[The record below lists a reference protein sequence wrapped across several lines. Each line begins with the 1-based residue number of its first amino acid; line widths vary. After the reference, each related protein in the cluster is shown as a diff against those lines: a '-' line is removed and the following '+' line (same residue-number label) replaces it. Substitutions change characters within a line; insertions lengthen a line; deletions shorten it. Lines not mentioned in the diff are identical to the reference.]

1 MCALKNEVP
10 PSSLSPE
17 PAQRHN
23 LVHHVQQR
31 QSASPGN
38 DGPELLPDAA
48 DLKRQ
53 PIAVNEN
60 NCRLVLHSGRK
71 IDTKIPQQDLSSSH
85 EVAESYT
92 DKRVNKYQE
101 SSSTWTASDR
111 ALAHSLDQLKAQD
124 LAVHLYNAHHLK
136 CNGKRSHDEEAW
148 SQGWKLPRY
157 WTAWPLAPDMVPGVD
172 GGPNWAGTDFQQ
184 PCLIQN
190 MQGPQIQELQDVL
203 VARVL
208 RKAKERNKDLGRHDS
223 EATEFENELGSL
235 FKDDSTIYAE
245 QESVNGIKPVIMRDD
260 DIATK
265 VLLPSIR
272 HIMAQLDQL
281 LMGLHHARDS
291 YAYQERLKP
300 ARDPNSTRLL
310 TRGYQ
315 PKKSCPSTTS
325 VSENDSVH
333 EGSSRPKLGSSRD
346 RSRSPPRKKPR
357 SRMKTRTTKRDWG
370 DVLGVASMTGWDS
383 KTVSKA
389 AYRCSTL
396 FGEGIKFRELEENG
410 NDPIE
415 TEFLPDLYCPDPDS
429 TDNDE
434 IVEEERPS
442 NPAHGAFG
450 NKKDFSRKIYCSVE
464 GCRRSNYGFV
474 DCNRAKTHFRRF
486 HPGLDLPKWLQITG
500 RREVRQTDRPSSSP
514 LSPGNGQKPVR
525 IYCPVTTCSHY
536 IEYMN
541 GNRDVRNRFGFADN
555 RSFRRHMQKAHPD
568 IEIPENL
575 YVEGHGDDG
584 DEGEAESDVEMF
596 GGVHVDGFLKPVEEK
611 RLKKIDSRADIVRVR
626 SLDLNLWHLGFKES
640 RKVIKQRM
648 KSQAETT

>member
-1 MCALKNEVP
+1 MSGPKQDAP

-17 PAQRHN
+17 PAQRHI
-23 LVHHVQQR
+23 LVQHVQQR

-38 DGPELLPDAA
+38 DDPELLPDAA

-60 NCRLVLHSGRK
+60 NSRLVLHSGRE
-71 IDTKIPQQDLSSSH
+71 IDTKTPQQGLSSSH

-92 DKRVNKYQE
+92 DTRVSKYQE
-101 SSSTWTASDR
+101 SSSTWTASEL
-111 ALAHSLDQLKAQD
+111 ALAQSLDKLKTQD

-136 CNGKRSHDEEAW
+136 CKRKWPDDGEAW
-148 SQGWKLPRY
+148 SPGWKPSRY

-172 GGPNWAGTDFQQ
+172 DGPDWAGADFQQ
-184 PCLIQN
+184 PCPIQN
-190 MQGPQIQELQDVL
+190 MQGPQVQELQDVL

-208 RKAKERNKDLGRHDS
+208 RKAKKRNKNLGRHDT
-223 EATEFENELGSL
+223 EATVFENEVESL
-235 FKDDSTIYAE
+235 FKYDSTIYAE
-245 QESVNGIKPVIMRDD
+245 QESVNGFKPVIMRDD

-291 YAYQERLKP
+291 YAYHERLKP
-300 ARDPNSTRLL
+300 ARDPNSARLL

-325 VSENDSVH
+325 VNEKDSVH
-333 EGSSRPKLGSSRD
+333 ERSSGPKLGSSRD
-346 RSRSPPRKKPR
+346 RSRSPSRKKPR
-357 SRMKTRTTKRDWG
+357 SRIKTSTQRDWG
-370 DVLGVASMTGWDS
+370 DVLGVASMSGWDS

-415 TEFLPDLYCPDPDS
+415 TKFLPDLYCPDPDS
-429 TDNDE
+429 TDNEE

-450 NKKDFSRKIYCSVE
+450 NQKDFSRKIYCSVD
-464 GCRRSNYGFV
+464 GCRRCTHGFV
-474 DCNRAKTHFRRF
+474 DCDTARRHYRHV
-486 HPGLDLPKWLQITG
+486 HPGLDLPEWLRKTG
-500 RREVRQTDRPSSSP
+500 RREVRQTDRPSSP
-514 LSPGNGQKPVR
+514 PPSPGNGQKPAK
-525 IYCPVTTCSHY
+525 IYCPVTSCRHY

-541 GNRDVRNRFGFADN
+541 GNRDVKTRSGFVDN
-555 RSFRRHMQKAHPD
+555 RSFKRHMQKAHPD
-568 IEIPENL
+568 TEIPENPH
-575 YVEGHGDDG
+575 VEGHGADG
-584 DEGEAESDVEMF
+584 DEGEAEMF
-596 GGVHVDGFLKPVEEK
+596 GGVHVDGYLQPIKEVRWWKKPK
-611 RLKKIDSRADIVRVR
+611 RDRSSSRHSSR
-626 SLDLNLWHLGFKES
+626 SKPRSELVAPRLQGRQES
-640 RKVIKQRM
+640 HK
-648 KSQAETT
+648 AA

>member
-1 MCALKNEVP
+1 MSGLEQEVP

-23 LVHHVQQR
+23 LVQHVQQR

-38 DGPELLPDAA
+38 ADPELLPDAA
-48 DLKRQ
+48 DLKRK
-53 PIAVNEN
+53 PIAVHEN
-60 NCRLVLHSGRK
+60 NIRLVLHSGRE
-71 IDTKIPQQDLSSSH
+71 IDTKTPQQDLFSSH

-101 SSSTWTASDR
+101 SSSTWTASER
-111 ALAHSLDQLKAQD
+111 VLAQSLDQLKAQD
-124 LAVHLYNAHHLK
+124 LSVHLYNAHQLK
-136 CNGKRSHDEEAW
+136 CKGKWSDDGEAW
-148 SQGWKLPRY
+148 SQGWKPSRY
-157 WTAWPLAPDMVPGVD
+157 WTAWPLALDMVPGVD
-172 GGPNWAGTDFQQ
+172 DGPDWTGADFQQ

-190 MQGPQIQELQDVL
+190 MQGPQVQKLQDVL

-208 RKAKERNKDLGRHDS
+208 RKAKKRNKDLGRHDS
-223 EATEFENELGSL
+223 EATVSENELESL
-235 FKDDSTIYAE
+235 FEDDSTIYAE
-245 QESVNGIKPVIMRDD
+245 QESMNGIKPVIMRDD

-291 YAYQERLKP
+291 YAYHERLKP
-300 ARDPNSTRLL
+300 ARDPNSARIL

-315 PKKSCPSTTS
+315 PRKSCPSTTS

-333 EGSSRPKLGSSRD
+333 EASSRPKLGSSRD

-357 SRMKTRTTKRDWG
+357 SRMKTGTAQRDWG

-429 TDNDE
+429 TDNEE
-434 IVEEERPS
+434 IGEEERPS

-450 NKKDFSRKIYCSVE
+450 NKKDFSRKIYCSVK
-464 GCRRSNYGFV
+464 GCRRSTHGFV
-474 DCNRAKTHFRRF
+474 DCNRAKRHFRRV
-486 HPGLDLPKWLQITG
+486 HPGLDLPKWLQTTG
-500 RREVRQTDRPSSSP
+500 RREVRQTDRPSSPP
-514 LSPGNGQKPVR
+514 LSPRNGQKPVR
-525 IYCPVTTCSHY
+525 VYCPVTSCRHY
-536 IEYMN
+536 IEYMK
-541 GNRDVRNRFGFADN
+541 GNRDARNRSGFADI
-555 RSFRRHMQKAHPD
+555 RSLRRHMKRAHPD
-568 IEIPENL
+568 KEIPGNPH
-575 YVEGHGDDG
+575 VEAHGDGG

-596 GGVHVDGFLKPVEEK
+596 GGVHVDGFLQPINEVPWWKTPKRDRSSSRHSSRSKP
-611 RLKKIDSRADIVRVR
+611 
-626 SLDLNLWHLGFKES
+626 
-640 RKVIKQRM
+640 
-648 KSQAETT
+648 